1 MAFTQEQLDA
11 LRGALANGVRRVR
24 FSDREIEYR
33 TIDELNAAIA
43 AAEADIAKASG
54 TPIARHIRISTG
66 KGF

>member
-1 MAFTQEQLDA
+1 MPFTQEQLDA

-33 TIDELNAAIA
+33 TIDELKAAIA

-54 TPIARHIRISTG
+54 TPMARHIRISTQ